1 MREDVAHHVSRFTLH
16 EIIMSDK
23 SFVLVTRDR
32 LITGL
37 VAVLPAVLTIWVLW
51 WVVRFVDGLFQPLFL
66 QLFGRTLP
74 GIGLI
79 LVPILLYL
87 IGWLVQ
93 NRISKRLIEIGEN
106 IVNRLPIVGALYSA
120 VKQTLDVFNV
130 TSAEQKFSR
139 VAFVEYPREG
149 VWTLGFVTRELD
161 FRGERSVALFMPTT
175 PNPTSG
181 VLIVV
186 PEKDTL
192 PTSMTMEE
200 AAKFVISGGI
210 LVPGERPLV
219 EGDVI
224 QTKVQG

>member
-1 MREDVAHHVSRFTLH
+1 
-16 EIIMSDK
+16 MSDK
-23 SFVLVTRDR
+23 PFVLVTRDR

-66 QLFGRTLP
+66 QVFGRTLP

-106 IVNRLPIVGALYSA
+106 IVNRLPIAGAIYSA

-139 VAFVEYPREG
+139 VVFVEYPREG
-149 VWTLGFVTRELD
+149 VWTLGFVTRELE
-161 FRGERSVALFMPTT
+161 FRGERNVALFMPTT

-192 PTSMTMEE
+192 STSMTMEE

-210 LVPGERPLV
+210 LIPGERPLV
-219 EGDVI
+219 ESG
-224 QTKVQG
+224 G